1 MRMESVMLENHDE
14 PPQTAPETCDRCI
27 ARAAFLAVF
36 PGGGELL
43 FCGHHLRVHRER
55 LLSRG
60 AVVWPLPGCV
70 ALRAFSDAA

>member
-1 MRMESVMLENHDE
+1 MTEIHDG
-14 PPQTAPETCDRCI
+14 PQQTARETCDRCI

-43 FCGHHLRVHRER
+43 FCGHHHRVHHER

-60 AVVWPLPGCV
+60 ALVWPLPGRV
-70 ALRAFSDAA
+70 ALQPLDDAA